1 MNSNRP
7 LSPHLQVY
15 KLPLTGLI
23 SITHRITGVALSAG
37 LLCIVYMLVMLSL
50 GAESYATLQ
59 QFMQYWP
66 AKLVYWGFIYALFF
80 HLCHG
85 VRHLIWDAGK
95 SFDKHTLQQY
105 AVYELLASL
114 LLTFMTLL
122 LLYKPEFLWM
132 LDQRFQK

>member
-37 LLCIVYMLVMLSL
+37 LLLIVYMLVMIAS
-50 GAESYATLQ
+50 GSEAYAALQ
-59 QFMQYWP
+59 QFMQWWFVK
-66 AKLVYWGFIYALFF
+66 AVYWGFLYALFF

-85 VRHLIWDAGK
+85 VRHLIWDTGK
-95 SFDKHTLQQY
+95 SFEKAILQQY
-105 AVYELLASL
+105 ALYELVASL
-114 LLTFMTLL
+114 LLTIATLL
-122 LLYKPEFLWM
+122 LL
-132 LDQRFQK
+132 